1 MFFYIS
7 CFVLDRDGP
16 LCFRYICK
24 LIALYPCRL
33 FHCMYSFVCADRKQL
48 KIDAEQVLGMR
59 LHNLYGV
66 LSMHERIASSKS
78 HLTTYMFYFLR
89 TCSMFPGSTEASSL
103 QFLTMHHVLRQVEW
117 SHPGTNDYSTR
128 RGRPPTWAHVIPQTF
143 FYYASDVVAYK
154 VYNRSTQC
162 RIQSV

>member
-1 MFFYIS
+1 MKY
-7 CFVLDRDGP
+7 VLTNILLHSLVR
-16 LCFRYICK
+16 
-24 LIALYPCRL
+24 
-33 FHCMYSFVCADRKQL
+33 
-48 KIDAEQVLGMR
+48 VLTR
-59 LHNLYGV
+59 
-66 LSMHERIASSKS
+66 
-78 HLTTYMFYFLR
+78 
-89 TCSMFPGSTEASSL
+89 
-103 QFLTMHHVLRQVEW
+103 VEW